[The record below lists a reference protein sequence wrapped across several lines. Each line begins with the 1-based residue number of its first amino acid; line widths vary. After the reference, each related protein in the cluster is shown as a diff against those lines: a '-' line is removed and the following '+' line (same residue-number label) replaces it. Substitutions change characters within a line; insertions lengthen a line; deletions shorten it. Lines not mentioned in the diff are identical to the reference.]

1 MNKKLLIGVSS
12 AALALGFWACG
23 SGTVEP
29 MDMNTDDY
37 VKAMLESNSID
48 FNTQVAD
55 AKKSCKEDPVCENEM
70 AKAQGSAIEIESSET
85 LNPESSS
92 SDPGQKQ
99 SSSSRD
105 FFDNFS
111 SSGPIGGYSSSS
123 SAIPVPQS
131 SSSEPLPPGTFGTC
145 GPATA
150 TVDQG
155 KPVTW
160 NFEWAEPKPAA
171 NVMLGATFA
180 WTFEGGSP
188 AVGEKRSASTTY
200 AEWGPKTASVTVTA
214 GGATQTATCSVNVNG
229 APITGCQCVGTNTQP
244 DVAAGESAT
253 WKAVGCTSTGAEITG
268 YTWTVATAS
277 ADGLTAAAPVTKKG
291 DVVTGVSFTVANN
304 QSTLVTIPC
313 EDAKAI
319 DATLPDYVLEF
330 EGSNIP
336 SANDVSVPIP
346 FNQEACIKVTFDWQN
361 SWTPNN
367 ISVLCDV
374 SPAQGSPGLKLDIS
388 YNGASKSY
396 TGDYNISNSGIAL
409 GAVKGGTNV
418 MDNVCVTVTGVDGG
432 AAKCFFGN

>member
-145 GPATA
+145 APASPTA
-150 TVDQG
+150 ELNAA
-155 KPVTW
+155 VTW
-160 NFEWAEPKPAA
+160 NFEWADPKPAA

-180 WTFEGGSP
+180 WSFEGGTP
-188 AVGEKRSASTTY
+188 AVGEKRSASTKYSTS
-200 AEWGPKTASVTVTA
+200 GPHTASVTVTA

-229 APITGCQCVGTNTQP
+229 APITGCQCVGTNLQP

-253 WKAVGCTSTGAEITG
+253 WKATGCTTAAPATITG
-268 YTWTVATAS
+268 YTWTGATAD
-277 ADGLTAAAPVTKKG
+277 ATGLIATAPVTAKG
-291 DVVTGVSFTVANN
+291 DVVSGVSFTVMNDDN
-304 QSTLVTIPC
+304 TQKIIQC
-313 EDAKAI
+313 EDAVAMDATKPDYEFKDQGNTNAVKFEGNI
-319 DATLPDYVLEF
+319 DATVVFSLASGWHGQGDSGSCTFACQVDRGGGGDGKISGTLGTYEVSGGDYVTASIPVSATVGGNALAF
-330 EGSNIP
+330 KLDVGSN
-336 SANDVSVPIP
+336 AGVSC
-346 FNQEACIKVTFDWQN
+346 F
-361 SWTPNN
+361 
-367 ISVLCDV
+367 
-374 SPAQGSPGLKLDIS
+374 
-388 YNGASKSY
+388 
-396 TGDYNISNSGIAL
+396 IAW
-409 GAVKGGTNV
+409 
-418 MDNVCVTVTGVDGG
+418 
-432 AAKCFFGN
+432 